1 MPALS
6 ELLQASARLHEGR
19 PCPRQVPGVRMSLLA
34 GTLLGLEV
42 PQRDKRFLVIVET
55 YGCAADGIAVG
66 ANCWVGR
73 RTMRIVDL
81 GKVAATYVDT
91 HSGTAVR
98 LHPHPVARERAAA
111 CAPEAPSRWH
121 AQLLG
126 YQRMPDEELLA
137 WTWVEL
143 AIPLPVLLARAG
155 GRVHCW
161 RCGEEVLD
169 QREVWIEGKPVC
181 RSCAGEAY
189 YWIREPGA
197 RADRPAALTQ
207 RA

>member
-19 PCPRQVPGVRMSLLA
+19 LCPRQVLGVRMSLLA
-34 GTLLGLEV
+34 GKLLGLEL
-42 PQRDKRFLVIVET
+42 PQRDKRLLVIVET

-91 HSGTAVR
+91 HTGTAVR
-98 LHPHPVARERAAA
+98 LHPHPQARERAAA
-111 CAPEAPSRWH
+111 YAPEAPSRWH

-126 YQRMPDEELLA
+126 YQRMPDDELLT

-143 AIPLPVLLARAG
+143 STPLDVLLGRAG
-155 GRVHCW
+155 ERIHCW

-169 QREVWIEGKPVC
+169 QRQVWRDGKPFC
-181 RSCAGEAY
+181 RSCAGETY
-189 YWIREPGA
+189 YRVREPA
-197 RADRPAALTQ
+197 TRADRTAVTTQ